1 MKKTYLK
8 PETRKIEVKPH
19 LMGIT
24 GSSGSQMVTATPDSS
39 EFAEGEEFASRRH
52 KDVWSDE
59 ENEY

>member
-8 PETRKIEVKPH
+8 PETIKIGVRPH
-19 LMGIT
+19 LMKI
-24 GSSGSQMVTATPDSS
+24 GSPTTQGVTATPDSS